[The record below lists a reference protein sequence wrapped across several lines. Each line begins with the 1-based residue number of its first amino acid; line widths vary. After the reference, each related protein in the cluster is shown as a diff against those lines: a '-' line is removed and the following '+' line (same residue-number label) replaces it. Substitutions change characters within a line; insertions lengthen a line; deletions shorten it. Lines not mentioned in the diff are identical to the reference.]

1 MKTIGD
7 RIRER
12 RLELGLT
19 QTDLAIRMGYKT
31 KSTICEVERPGS
43 NITSERLMKFA
54 EALNTTPFYLL
65 GLKEDEYDIISA
77 EENTI
82 IELYRKSDQQTKEMV
97 KRILA
102 YKEGIK

>member
-7 RIRER
+7 RIKER

-43 NITSERLMKFA
+43 NITAERLMKFA

-65 GLKEDEYDIISA
+65 GKEEDEYDIISA

-82 IELYRKSDQQTKEMV
+82 IELYRKST
-97 KRILA
+97 L
-102 YKEGIK
+102 GI